1 MERIIIFLFSMI
13 VGFLSFSQGFKLDH
27 ISLVGGRNYST
38 FLFKDSEGNKDQKLD
53 YEALKTF
60 CINFN
65 LITGRSIFRP
75 ELSFRQ
81 AGAKSDYEGTALSWK
96 MNYLDMNLA
105 YLINVLDSSRFI
117 IAPGIGLGAGYMLS
131 GEQYIGSTR
140 YSITDTKAL
149 KSFDLGFQGLMHFG
163 ARITE
168 NIYASLEY
176 RFGMGITQIE
186 NDVNAQKSRNISQAA
201 LLGIGIRLK

>member
-1 MERIIIFLFSMI
+1 MKRIITFSFSTFLCF
-13 VGFLSFSQGFKLDH
+13 FSFSQGFKLDQ
-27 ISLVGGRNYST
+27 ITLVGGRNFST
-38 FLFKDSEGNKDQKLD
+38 FLFKDSEGNKDQTLD
-53 YEALKTF
+53 YQALNTF
-60 CINFN
+60 GINFN
-65 LITGRSIFRP
+65 LTSGRSILRP

-81 AGAKSDYEGTALSWK
+81 AGAKSDYEGIALSWK

-117 IAPGIGLGAGYMLS
+117 VAPGIGLGASYMLN

-140 YSITDTKAL
+140 YSVTDTKAL

-163 ARITE
+163 ASITE
-168 NIYASLEY
+168 NMSISLEY
-176 RFGMGITQIE
+176 RFGMGISQIE
-186 NDVNAQKSRNISQAA
+186 NDVNAQKSRNLYQAA